1 MKWIIQLYKKFFCK
15 KDEVQENTLEYT
27 FYGLNPE
34 IIRAAM
40 YRHGTGEKYGKEW
53 ILIWWDNFLYQRTPE
68 HYRGPLS
75 EFLQR
80 RQDLR
85 DHINFG
91 NYITQQE
98 EETMNDNLNTTVTNA
113 DMAEAAKVGLTQD
126 EFAKLLATK
135 PVDGEVV
142 GPIDDTYYVTDANET
157 TDEAT
162 PTVH

>member
-53 ILIWWDNFLYQRTPE
+53 ILIWWDNFLYQRSPE

-98 EETMNDNLNTTVTNA
+98 EETMNDNLNTEGFTYNPATP
-113 DMAEAAKVGLTQD
+113 LLSD
-126 EFAKLLATK
+126 EDFAKLMALKAES
-135 PVDGEVV
+135 VDST
-142 GPIDDTYYVTDANET
+142 IAYVTD
-157 TDEAT
+157 TDEAADEEVK
-162 PTVH
+162 PTLH